1 MISINQINTR
11 LNLEY
16 WWNRDFKYDFTKYFI
31 QPLNWVET
39 KYHVKQLS
47 TASYISIIYQKYLLC
62 YIRIMIF
69 PNISIL
75 HSVTYFKKYQIKN
88 KYYQNLSII
97 SKQWITIVVK
107 MFYVSLSISVNIYLL
122 DYRHSV
128 KYNNNI

>member
-69 PNISIL
+69 PKISIL
-75 HSVTYFKKYQIKN
+75 NSFIYFKISYEKQV
-88 KYYQNLSII
+88 LSK
-97 SKQWITIVVK
+97 SSHHFKQWITTIVK

-128 KYNNNI
+128 KYNKNI